1 MEGLETIPQTLQVDA
16 VNHAWKFIQ
25 ENSLYGMSGSRYSWP
40 FEELMINNSRR
51 ATKQY
56 TSYAQ
61 RFLETHL
68 RRRASN
74 NKLKRCHKPMKRQ
87 AELTDLDKMVKHWK
101 KHRKRKGINY
111 GRRLQ

>member
-1 MEGLETIPQTLQVDA
+1 MEEIETAPQTLQVDA
-16 VNHAWKFIQ
+16 VNHAWRFIQ
-25 ENSLYGMSGSRYSWP
+25 ENSLYGISGSRYSWP
-40 FEELMINNSRR
+40 FEGLMINNSRH

-68 RRRASN
+68 RRKSSN

-87 AELTDLDKMVKHWK
+87 AELTDLDKMVKRWE
-101 KHRKRKGINY
+101 KHRKRKGH
-111 GRRLQ
+111 

>member
-1 MEGLETIPQTLQVDA
+1 MDGFETIPQTLQVDA

-25 ENSLYGMSGSRYSWP
+25 ENSLYGMSGSRYGWP
-40 FEELMINNSRR
+40 FEELIINNSRR

-68 RRRASN
+68 RRSSN
-74 NKLKRCHKPMKRQ
+74 NKLKRCHKPMKRR
-87 AELTDLDKMVKHWK
+87 AEFPDLYKMVKRWK
-101 KHRKRKGINY
+101 KRCKRKG
-111 GRRLQ
+111 R